1 MTGKHLKKY
10 TYDIS
15 LDEGVGAKLVSW
27 VTGLMVFFVTLTLA
41 LNFGLSSV
49 VGVWVNGLSGTLT
62 IEIKPPLSPADGGK
76 ITPQSQRAFEDS
88 IRNVLAMLKSNPA
101 VKTARQLSEPEIKDL
116 IEPWLGQDSA
126 SGSGNAGNTALDAI
140 PLPALIDIKLA
151 PDADIGKLR
160 TSLKLIEPDATIDNQ
175 DGALNNVKTLVG
187 TASLF
192 MLLLTAV
199 IIALAIVTISGI
211 VRSKLL
217 IHQSEVETLHLI
229 GASDEYIARQFRQ
242 HTLRGTLRG
251 ALAGLGCMLLT
262 MLVIGAVTHTIES
275 SFLPHLKL
283 MPLQWA
289 ALLLLPLVS
298 GSLIAH
304 LTAQA
309 TVLKEL
315 SRLP

>member
-1 MTGKHLKKY
+1 MSGKHFKKY

-15 LDEGVGAKLVSW
+15 LDEGVGAQLVSW

-49 VGVWVNGLSGTLT
+49 AQTWVTGLSGTLT
-62 IEIKPPLSPADGGK
+62 VEIKPPLSATDGEK
-76 ITPQSQRAFEDS
+76 ASPQLQKKFDDS
-88 IRNVLAMLKSNPA
+88 VQNVLTMLKGDAA
-101 VKTARQLSEPEIKDL
+101 VSEARRLTEPEIKRL
-116 IEPWLGQDSA
+116 IEPWLGQTTGQGTDA
-126 SGSGNAGNTALDAI
+126 ALDAI

-151 PDADIGKLR
+151 PNANVAKLESSVR
-160 TSLKLIEPDATIDNQ
+160 NIEPSATLDSQ
-175 DGALNNVKTLVG
+175 SDTLGNVKTLVN
-187 TASLF
+187 TATLF
-192 MLLLTAV
+192 MMLLTGV
-199 IIALAIVTISGI
+199 IVALAVVTISGI

-251 ALAGLGCMLLT
+251 AVVGLVCTLLT
-262 MLVIGAVTHTIES
+262 LFVIGLATHTIES
-275 SFLPHLKL
+275 SLLPHLKL

-315 SRLP
+315 ARLP

>member
-76 ITPQSQRAFEDS
+76 ITAQSQRAFEDS
-88 IRNVLAMLKSNPA
+88 IRNVLAMLKSNPS

-116 IEPWLGQDSA
+116 IEPWLGQDSG
-126 SGSGNAGNTALDAI
+126 SGSGNSGNTALDAI
-140 PLPALIDIKLA
+140 PLPALIDIKLT

-251 ALAGLGCMLLT
+251 ALAGLGC
-262 MLVIGAVTHTIES
+262 
-275 SFLPHLKL
+275 
-283 MPLQWA
+283 
-289 ALLLLPLVS
+289 
-298 GSLIAH
+298 
-304 LTAQA
+304 
-309 TVLKEL
+309 
-315 SRLP
+315 

>member
-15 LDEGVGAKLVSW
+15 LDEGVGARLVSW
-27 VTGLMVFFVTLTLA
+27 VTGLMVFFVTLTLT

-76 ITPQSQRAFEDS
+76 ITAQSQRAFEDS
-88 IRNVLAMLKSNPA
+88 IRNVLAMLKSNPS

-116 IEPWLGQDSA
+116 IEPWLGQDSG
-126 SGSGNAGNTALDAI
+126 SGSGNSGNTALDAI
-140 PLPALIDIKLA
+140 PLPALIDIKL
-151 PDADIGKLR
+151 K
-160 TSLKLIEPDATIDNQ
+160 PDATIDNQ

-289 ALLLLPLVS
+289 ALLLLPLIS

>member
-1 MTGKHLKKY
+1 MSSKHLKKY
-10 TYDIS
+10 KYDIS
-15 LDEGVGAKLVSW
+15 LDEGVGARLVSW

-49 VGVWVNGLSGTLT
+49 VKTWVSGLSGTLT
-62 IEIKPPLSPADGGK
+62 VEIKPPLPSADGGK
-76 ITPQSQRAFEDS
+76 VSPQSQQKFEDS
-88 IRNVLAMLKSNPA
+88 IRNVLAMLKNNSS
-101 VKTARQLSEPEIKDL
+101 VKAARQLSDPEIKNL
-116 IEPWLGQDSA
+116 IEPWLGQDTGPGQSVDN
-126 SGSGNAGNTALDAI
+126 GMLDAI
-140 PLPALIDIKLA
+140 PLPALIDVRLA
-151 PDADIGKLR
+151 PNTDIAKLS
-160 TSLKLIEPDATIDNQ
+160 TNLKIIEPDATIDNQ
-175 DGALNNVKTLVG
+175 GGALSNVKTLVN
-187 TASLF
+187 TATLF

-199 IIALAIVTISGI
+199 IVALAIVTISGI

-229 GASDEYIARQFRQ
+229 GANDEYIARQFRQ

-251 ALAGLGCMLLT
+251 ALAGLCCLLLT
-262 MLVIGAVTHTIES
+262 LFAIGAVTHTLQS

-283 MPLQWA
+283 MPLQWT
-289 ALLLLPLVS
+289 ALLVLPLIS

-315 SRLP
+315 SKLP

>member
-1 MTGKHLKKY
+1 MPHKHIKKY

-15 LDEGVGAKLVSW
+15 LDEGVGARLVSW

-41 LNFGLSSV
+41 INFGLSSV
-49 VGVWVNGLSGTLT
+49 ARTWITGLSGTLT
-62 IEIKPPLSPADGGK
+62 VEIKPPLSPTDGEK
-76 ITPQSQRAFEDS
+76 LSAQSQKKFDES
-88 IRNVLAMLKSNPA
+88 VQNVLALLKNDPS
-101 VKTARQLSEPEIKDL
+101 VSEARQLTEPEIKRL
-116 IEPWLGQDSA
+116 IEPWLGQATGQDA
-126 SGSGNAGNTALDAI
+126 ALDAI
-140 PLPALIDIKLA
+140 PLPALIDIKLTPNA
-151 PDADIGKLR
+151 NVAKLE
-160 TSLKLIEPDATIDNQ
+160 SSVKNLEPSAAIDSQN
-175 DGALNNVKTLVG
+175 DTLGNVKTLVN
-187 TASLF
+187 TATLF
-192 MLLLTAV
+192 MLLLTGV
-199 IIALAIVTISGI
+199 IVALAVVTISGI

-251 ALAGLGCMLLT
+251 ALAGLVCTLLT
-262 MLVIGAVTHTIES
+262 LFAIGAVTHTIGS
-275 SFLPHLKL
+275 SMLPHLKL
-283 MPLQWA
+283 MPVQWA
-289 ALLLLPLVS
+289 ILLVLPLLS